1 VSHVTGQQPEA
12 ARMRG
17 RRDLSGWAQGLC
29 NVALQSALEQNKNV
43 GRLTPCPAVC
53 VWITPPLLR
62 STLRGEGR
70 LVVSAIAAFSAC
82 RPAARTMQSKTGYA
96 VWSGVLLLV
105 LLLAA
110 AGVA

>member
-1 VSHVTGQQPEA
+1 
-12 ARMRG
+12 MRC
-17 RRDLSGWAQGLC
+17 RHDLSGWARG
-29 NVALQSALEQNKNV
+29 LQSPFEQNKNIRRV
-43 GRLTPCPAVC
+43 TPRPAVC

-96 VWSGVLLLV
+96 VWSGVLLL
-105 LLLAA
+105 AA